1 MANVIAILV
10 LVVILGLAIFR
21 IYKAKKNGGCCGC
34 DCGGGSSCHCCSC
47 DNEPE
52 DPEKPIKIKK

>member
-10 LVVILGLAIFR
+10 IVGLVGLACYR

-34 DCGGGSSCHCCSC
+34 DCGGGDCHCCSC
-47 DNEPE
+47 NLEDEPDE
-52 DPEKPIKIKK
+52 EKPIKIN